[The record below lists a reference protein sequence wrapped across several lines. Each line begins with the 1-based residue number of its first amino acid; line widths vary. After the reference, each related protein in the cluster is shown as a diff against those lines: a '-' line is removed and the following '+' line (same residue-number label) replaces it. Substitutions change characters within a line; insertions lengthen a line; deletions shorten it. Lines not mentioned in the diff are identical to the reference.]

1 MKPTTLALLTLL
13 MVVMPVYGD
22 ECMNGAISNLEMREC
37 AGQQLVKA
45 DKALNQIYQ
54 KLLKFHSQPDDEK
67 FPDLEPYHATRKAA
81 LIKAELSWIKYRD
94 AQCNY
99 QLTRWGNGHEGRAF
113 HITCLTYMTEDRVKE
128 LQSLL
133 KEYQEY

>member
-81 LIKAELSWIKYRD
+81 LIKAEL
-94 AQCNY
+94 
-99 QLTRWGNGHEGRAF
+99 TRWGNGHEGRAV